1 MNSVPTVSAV
11 NDPLRSNVP
20 WRLREIHPSSRERYL
35 AEGWWRD
42 QTFGEFLQESFADLK
57 DAEFMIHS
65 DTQPYVGTIGDVAD
79 RVRRFAARLQE
90 VGIRPG
96 DVVAIQLPNWMEAAT
111 AFWAAAWAG
120 AISVPIAH
128 FYGRKEL
135 EYILRDSG
143 ARVLVTTT
151 SFRHLDYL
159 QTLEAIWPELPDL
172 ETLVL
177 VGQRA
182 QSEGLG
188 SRALSTPSGGGRRR
202 QVLSFDEALQLGPLA
217 KPVDVRPEEP
227 TVIAYTSGTTS
238 QPKGVIHAHYSL
250 LAGIRMP
257 LDSADGR
264 KSLVGTPVGHVTGMT
279 KALLLPL
286 LKRRPIHMI
295 DLWNPTVVLDTL
307 EKYDLALDGAPS
319 YFVKSVIEDPSFD
332 CKHLAHIKD
341 IGLGGA
347 KVLRALVDE
356 LDGLGCDVKRVY
368 GSSEAL
374 TTTATEWDDPKHK
387 RMYTDGRP
395 MHGTELRLIDTDGR
409 DVEKGSPG
417 EILIR
422 SPRLFLGYT
431 DQELTSRAVD
441 GEGWYH
447 SGDIGVLDDDG
458 YLIIT
463 DRVQDI
469 VIRGGENISAAEVEE
484 LVARIPE
491 VGDVAVVS
499 GPDAKFGERVCAF
512 VVPSSDSPPSL
523 AEIQKHLAESGLA
536 RPKWP
541 EELHIVSE
549 MPRTPSGKVKKHELR
564 ARLQER
570 SGPAGAGQGA
580 RPVA

>member
-1 MNSVPTVSAV
+1 MNSVPTASAV
-11 NDPLRSNVP
+11 IDSSRLNVP
-20 WRLREIHPSSRERYL
+20 WRLREISPRLREHYL

-42 QTFGEFLQESFADLK
+42 QTFGEFLQESFADLN

-79 RVRRFAARLQE
+79 RVRRFAARLQ
-90 VGIRPG
+90 VLGIRPG
-96 DVVAIQLPNWMEAAT
+96 QVVAIQLPNWMEAAT

-135 EYILRDSG
+135 EFILRDSG

-159 QTLEAIWPELPDL
+159 QALDAIWPELPDL

-177 VGQRA
+177 VGERGP
-182 QSEGLG
+182 SEGLG
-188 SRALSTPSGGGRRR
+188 DQRRVDGRRR
-202 QVLSFDEALQLGPLA
+202 QVLSFDEALQSAPLA
-217 KPVDVRPEEP
+217 EPVCVRPEEP

-295 DLWNPTVVLDTL
+295 DIWNPTIVISTL

-319 YFVKSVIEDPSFD
+319 YFIKSVIEDPSFD
-332 CKHLAHIKD
+332 RKHLAHIKE

-347 KVLRALVDE
+347 KVLRTLVDE

-374 TTTATEWDDPKHK
+374 TTTATEWDDPKPK

-409 DVEKGSPG
+409 NLENGAPG

-431 DQELTSRAVD
+431 DQELTGRAVD

-469 VIRGGENISAAEVEE
+469 IIRGGENISAAEVEE
-484 LVARIPE
+484 LVARIPR

-499 GPDAKFGERVCAF
+499 GPDARFGERVCAF

-523 AEIQKHLAESGLA
+523 AEIQRYLAESGLS

-564 ARLQER
+564 TRLQER
-570 SGPAGAGQGA
+570 SAPAGAGQRE